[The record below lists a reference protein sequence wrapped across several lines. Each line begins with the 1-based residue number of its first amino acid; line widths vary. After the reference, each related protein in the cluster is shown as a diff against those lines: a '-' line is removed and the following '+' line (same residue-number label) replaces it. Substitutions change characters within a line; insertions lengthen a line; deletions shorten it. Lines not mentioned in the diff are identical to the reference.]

1 MRVVHRLS
9 EVNPASRSF
18 VTIGVFDGVHRGHQ
32 RIIGGL
38 VEAAHATG
46 DEAVAITFDP
56 HPVAVL
62 TDRRPL
68 LLTTVGE
75 RIELMGDLG
84 LDTLVVYPF
93 TEEVAET
100 PAVDFVE
107 SLLQHLN
114 LTELWVG
121 PDFRLGH
128 DRAGDIDFLR
138 HLGPERGFSV
148 RLVDPVEWGGR
159 IVHSSRVR
167 EALRQGDVEEAT
179 GCLGRRY
186 RLSGVVVHGRGIG
199 RDMGVPT
206 ANISPPPTRLIPAGG
221 VYACW
226 AETERWGLFPA
237 AVNVGT
243 RPTFAPNAQG
253 LTVEAHLLDFDRDL
267 YDQVLALDFVTRLR
281 DERTYP
287 TLNALVAQLREDIAQ
302 TRVLL
307 SEEGLGSP
315 RSSNAPAG
323 GRLHSPV

>member
-38 VEAAHATG
+38 MEAAHTIG

-75 RIELMGDLG
+75 RIELMAGLG

-100 PAVDFVE
+100 PAADFVE

-121 PDFRLGH
+121 PDFKLGH
-128 DRAGDIDFLR
+128 DCEGDIRFLR
-138 HLGPERGFSV
+138 QLGLERGFSV

-167 EALRQGDVEEAT
+167 EALRQGDIEEAT
-179 GCLGRRY
+179 GCLGRPY

-199 RDMGVPT
+199 RDIGVPT
-206 ANISPPPTRLIPAGG
+206 ANISPPPTRLIPASG

-226 AETERWGLFPA
+226 AETERWGSFLA
-237 AVNVGT
+237 AINVGT
-243 RPTFAPNAQG
+243 RPTFTANAQG
-253 LTVEAHLLDFDRDL
+253 LTVEAHLLDFDRNL
-267 YDQVLALDFVTRLR
+267 YDQVLALDFVARLR

-287 TLNALVAQLREDIAQ
+287 TLNALVAQVREDIAQ
-302 TRVLL
+302 TRALL
-307 SEEGLGSP
+307 EQDSRGGSQ
-315 RSSNAPAG
+315 SSKASVRA
-323 GRLHSPV
+323 

>member
-9 EVNPASRSF
+9 EVDPASRSF
-18 VTIGVFDGVHRGHQ
+18 VTIGVFDGVHLGHQ
-32 RIIGGL
+32 RIIGGMA
-38 VEAAHATG
+38 EGAHATG

-75 RIELMGDLG
+75 RIELMADLG

-93 TEEVAET
+93 TEDVVQT
-100 PAVDFVE
+100 PATDFVE
-107 SLLQHLN
+107 SLLQHLD
-114 LTELWVG
+114 LAELWVG

-128 DRAGDIDFLR
+128 ERQGDIQFLR
-138 HLGPERGFSV
+138 RLGLERGFSLH
-148 RLVDPVEWGGR
+148 LVDPVEWGGR

-179 GCLGRRY
+179 GCLGRPY

-226 AETERWGLFPA
+226 AETERWGSFPA

-243 RPTFAPNAQG
+243 RPTFTKNAQG
-253 LTVEAHLLDFDRDL
+253 LTVEAHLLDFDRNL
-267 YDQVLALDFVTRLR
+267 YDQVLGLDFVARLR

-302 TRVLL
+302 TRALL
-307 SEEGLGSP
+307 SEESPGS
-315 RSSNAPAG
+315 SQSAKA
-323 GRLHSPV
+323 SAST